1 MAKDLYEL
9 LGVNKNA
16 SEDEIKSAYR
26 KMALKYHPDRYA
38 SASEQEK
45 KSAEEKFKE
54 INHAYEVLSDKTK
67 RGNYDRF
74 GNEDGPQGFGGAGG
88 TGGFGGGFDGGGFD
102 DILSSL
108 FGGFGGGKRNPNAP
122 RDGEDVTINVTLTF
136 NEAYNGTSKTIRYT
150 RDSECPDCHGSGA
163 KDASAIKVCPY
174 CHGTGYVMQTQHTMF
189 GQQTVRTVCSACGG
203 KGKIIN
209 EKCKTCKGGGNVRS
223 DVTKEIKIPG
233 GVDTGT
239 RMTVRY
245 EGNAGRNG
253 GHKGDLIIVFSV
265 QASPL
270 YKRVGNDLY
279 ADQHVTV
286 YDAAVGCE
294 IMLETMKGPAKLK
307 IPEGVQTG
315 TKIRLRGNGMK
326 VLNRDTYGDLY
337 VTVKVDTPRGL
348 DRKQLKLLK
357 EFEDS
362 LKDSQ
367 KPRYKKG

>member
-26 KMALKYHPDRYA
+26 KMALKYHPDRFA
-38 SASEQEK
+38 SASDQEK

-54 INHAYEVLSDKTK
+54 INHAYEVLSNKTK
-67 RGNYDRF
+67 KDNYDRY
-74 GNEDGPQGFGGAGG
+74 GNEDGPQGFGG
-88 TGGFGGGFDGGGFD
+88 GGGFEGFEGGGFD

-108 FGGFGGGKRNPNAP
+108 FGGFGGRRNPNAP
-122 RDGEDVTINVTLTF
+122 RDGEDITMNVTLTF
-136 NEAYNGTSKTIRYT
+136 NEAYTGVTKTVRFT

-163 KDASAIKVCPY
+163 KDAQSVKVCPY
-174 CHGTGYVMQTQHTMF
+174 CHGSGYVTQTQRTMF
-189 GQQTVRTVCSACGG
+189 GQQSVRTVCSNCGG
-203 KGKIIN
+203 KGKVISD
-209 EKCKTCKGGGNVRS
+209 KCKTCKGNGSVRR
-223 DVTKEIKIPG
+223 DVVKEIKIPG

-245 EGNAGRNG
+245 EGNCGRNG
-253 GHKGDLIIVFSV
+253 GQKGDLIIVFTV
-265 QASPL
+265 QASPV
-270 YKRVGNDLY
+270 YKRVGNDLF
-279 ADQHVTV
+279 ADQHITI
-286 YDAAVGCE
+286 YDAAVGCD

-315 TKIRLRGNGMK
+315 TKIRLKGNGMK
-326 VLNRDTYGDLY
+326 ILNRDSYGDLY

-348 DRKQLKLLK
+348 DKKQLKLLK

-362 LKDSQ
+362 LKDGQ
-367 KPRYKKG
+367 KPRYNKS